1 MRLQEQILKEF
12 NKVYYLLI
20 FCINY
25 IEQMYEYYVEEKEG
39 INMNNLDVIKR
50 KAVQIFSEEDLDRK
64 LNSGKKLTIKLGAD
78 PSRPD
83 LHIGHSVVLRVLK
96 AFQDMGHEVVFVIG
110 DFTGMIGDPSG
121 KSKTRPALTFE
132 QTRKSAETYL
142 EQATKILDKDKT
154 RIAFNSEWLSKMNF
168 EDVIKLCS
176 KYTVAR
182 IMERDDFKN
191 RFENGLPLS
200 MHELLY
206 PLMQGYDSVAL
217 NADIEI
223 GGTDQTFNL
232 LVGRDLQKDY
242 NQDPQIVMTFPLL
255 VGLDGKEKMSKS
267 LDNYIGLN
275 DDPFDKVVKSMKIPD
290 DVLRQYFELATDL
303 SSDRIDEIMDG
314 DIRDAHFEF
323 ARELLKMYDD
333 VSEFDE
339 LKQKYLDVA
348 HGGVRNNIEAV
359 CIDEKQINVCKL
371 LVKVGFANSKGEAK
385 RMVLGNGV
393 RIDSELVSDVTAVI
407 DLSDGEKVLQ
417 FGKNKF
423 IKVF

>member
-1 MRLQEQILKEF
+1 
-12 NKVYYLLI
+12 
-20 FCINY
+20 
-25 IEQMYEYYVEEKEG
+25 
-39 INMNNLDVIKR
+39 MNNLEIIKR
-50 KAVQIFSEEDLDRK
+50 KAVQIFSEQDLEKK
-64 LNSGKKLTIKLGAD
+64 LNTGKKLTIKLGAD

-96 AFQDMGHEVVFVIG
+96 NFQDMGHEVVFVIG

-132 QTRKSAETYL
+132 ETRKSAETYL
-142 EQATKILDKDKT
+142 EQATKILDRDKT
-154 RIAFNSEWLSKMNF
+154 RIAFNSEWLSKLNF

-232 LVGRDLQKDY
+232 LVGRELQKDY
-242 NQDPQIVMTFPLL
+242 EQEPQIVMTFPLL

-275 DDPFDKVVKSMKIPD
+275 DTPFAKLEKSMRIPD
-290 DVLRQYFELATDL
+290 EVLRQYFELATDMP
-303 SSDRIDEIMDG
+303 IDEINSILNG
-314 DIRDAHFEF
+314 DIREAHFEF
-323 ARELLKMYDD
+323 AKELMRLYDTNVD
-333 VSEFDE
+333 FEE
-339 LKQKYLDVA
+339 IKNRYLNIA
-348 HGGVRNNIEAV
+348 NGGIPDDIKEV
-359 CIDEKQINVCKL
+359 CIENKQINVCDL
-371 LVKVGFANSKGEAK
+371 LVELNIASSRSDAK
-385 RMVLGNGV
+385 RKIEGKGIK
-393 RIDSELVSDVTAVI
+393 IDAELQLDVNEVI
-407 DLSDGEKVLQ
+407 DFSNGAKVVQ
-417 FGKNKF
+417 FGKSKF
-423 IKVF
+423 IKVK

>member
-1 MRLQEQILKEF
+1 
-12 NKVYYLLI
+12 
-20 FCINY
+20 
-25 IEQMYEYYVEEKEG
+25 
-39 INMNNLDVIKR
+39 MNNLEIIKR
-50 KAVQIFSEEDLDRK
+50 KAVQIFSEQDLDKK

-96 AFQDMGHEVVFVIG
+96 NFQNMGHEVVFVIG

-132 QTRKSAETYL
+132 ETRKSAETYL
-142 EQATKILDKDKT
+142 EQATKILDRDKT
-154 RIAFNSEWLSKMNF
+154 RIVFNSEWLSKLNF

-232 LVGRDLQKDY
+232 LVGRELQKDY
-242 NQDPQIVMTFPLL
+242 EQEPQIVMTFPLL

-275 DDPFDKVVKSMKIPD
+275 DTPFAKLEKSMRIPD
-290 DVLRQYFELATDL
+290 EVLRQYFELATDIP
-303 SSDRIDEIMDG
+303 IDEINSILDD
-314 DIRDAHFEF
+314 DIREAHFEF
-323 ARELLKMYDD
+323 AKELIRMYNTNVDFEEIKNRYLNIANGGIPDD
-333 VSEFDE
+333 IKEVCIENKQMNVCDLLVE
-339 LKQKYLDVA
+339 LNIASSRSDAKRKIEGKGIKIDAELQLDV
-348 HGGVRNNIEAV
+348 NE
-359 CIDEKQINVCKL
+359 
-371 LVKVGFANSKGEAK
+371 
-385 RMVLGNGV
+385 
-393 RIDSELVSDVTAVI
+393 VI
-407 DLSDGEKVLQ
+407 DFSNGAKVVQ
-417 FGKNKF
+417 FGKSKF
-423 IKVF
+423 IKVK

>member
-1 MRLQEQILKEF
+1 MD
-12 NKVYYLLI
+12 
-20 FCINY
+20 
-25 IEQMYEYYVEEKEG
+25 
-39 INMNNLDVIKR
+39 NLEIIKR
-50 KAVQIFSEEDLDRK
+50 KAVQIFSEQDLDEK

-110 DFTGMIGDPSG
+110 DFTAMIGDPSG

-132 QTRKSAETYL
+132 ETRRSAETYFN
-142 EQATKILDKDKT
+142 QATKILDKDKT
-154 RIAFNSEWLSKMNF
+154 RIVFNSEWLSKLNF

-232 LVGRDLQKDY
+232 LVGRELQKDY
-242 NQDPQIVMTFPLL
+242 AQESQVVMTFPLL

-275 DDPFDKVVKSMKIPD
+275 DDPFDKLVKSMKIPD
-290 DVLRQYFELATDL
+290 NVLRQYFELATDL
-303 SSDRIDEIMDG
+303 SSDRIDEIMNG
-314 DIRDAHFEF
+314 DIREAHFEF
-323 ARELLKMYDD
+323 VKELLRMYDD
-333 VSEFDE
+333 VSEFDV

-348 HGGVRNNIEAV
+348 RGGVRDNIEAV
-359 CIDEKQINVCKL
+359 SIDERQMNVCEL

-393 RIDSELVSDVTAVI
+393 RIDSELVSDVSTVV
-407 DLSDGEKVLQ
+407 DLSDGEKVVQ

-423 IKVF
+423 IKVK

>member
-1 MRLQEQILKEF
+1 MD
-12 NKVYYLLI
+12 
-20 FCINY
+20 
-25 IEQMYEYYVEEKEG
+25 
-39 INMNNLDVIKR
+39 NLEIIKR
-50 KAVQIFSEEDLDRK
+50 KAVQIFNEEDLEKKIKSGRK
-64 LNSGKKLTIKLGAD
+64 LVIKFGAD

-96 AFQDMGHEVVFVIG
+96 QFQDMGHDVVFLVG

-132 QTRKSAETYL
+132 QTRKSAETYV
-142 EQATKILDKDKT
+142 EQASKILDKEKT
-154 RIAFNSEWLSKMNF
+154 KIVYNSEWLSKMTF
-168 EDVIKLCS
+168 EDVLKLAG

-191 RFENGLPLS
+191 RFENNLPLS

-232 LVGRDLQKDY
+232 LVGRELQKDY
-242 NQDPQIVMTFPLL
+242 DQEQQVVMTFPLL

-267 LDNYIGLN
+267 LDNYIGISEE
-275 DDPFDKVVKSMKIPD
+275 PFSKLEKSMKIPD

-303 SSDRIDEIMDG
+303 PIEEIDKIMSG
-314 DIRDAHFEF
+314 DIREAHFRF
-323 ARELLKMYDD
+323 AKELLTMYDD
-333 VSEFDE
+333 VNEFEE
-339 LKQKYLDVA
+339 LKQRYLNIAKGGIPEDVEEVKVEEESA
-348 HGGVRNNIEAV
+348 NI
-359 CIDEKQINVCKL
+359 CDL
-371 LVKVGFANSKGEAK
+371 LVKAGFATSRGEAK
-385 RMVLGNGV
+385 RMVTGNGV
-393 RIDSELVSDVTAVI
+393 KVNGEPVI
-407 DLSDGEKVLQ
+407 DITTMLEVSKEPVIQ

-423 IKVF
+423 KKVVKG

>member
-1 MRLQEQILKEF
+1 ME
-12 NKVYYLLI
+12 
-20 FCINY
+20 
-25 IEQMYEYYVEEKEG
+25 
-39 INMNNLDVIKR
+39 NLEIIKR
-50 KAVQIFSEEDLDRK
+50 KAVQIFNEEDLDK
-64 LNSGKKLTIKLGAD
+64 KIKSGKKLTIKLGAD

-96 AFQDMGHEVVFVIG
+96 QFQDMGHEVVFVIG

-121 KSKTRPALTFE
+121 KSKTRPSLTFE

-142 EQATKILDKDKT
+142 EQATKILDPEKT
-154 RIAFNSEWLSKMNF
+154 RIAYNSEWLSKMTF
-168 EDVIKLCS
+168 EDVIKLAG

-191 RFENGLPLS
+191 RFENNLPLS

-232 LVGRDLQKDY
+232 LVGRELQKDY
-242 NQDPQIVMTFPLL
+242 DQESQVVMTFPLL

-267 LDNYIGLN
+267 LDNYIGISEE
-275 DDPFDKVVKSMKIPD
+275 PFTKLEKSMKIPD

-303 SSDRIDEIMDG
+303 PIDEINEIMSG
-314 DIRDAHFEF
+314 DIREAHFRF
-323 ARELLKMYDD
+323 AKELLAMYDD
-333 VSEFDE
+333 VNKFEA
-339 LKQKYLDVA
+339 LKQKYLNIAKGGIPDDVETMMVSEDSA
-348 HGGVRNNIEAV
+348 NI
-359 CIDEKQINVCKL
+359 CDL
-371 LVKVGFANSKGEAK
+371 LVSAGFAASRGEAK
-385 RMVLGNGV
+385 RMVTGNGV
-393 RIDSELVSDVTAVI
+393 KVNGEPVTDISTMIETSASPVI
-407 DLSDGEKVLQ
+407 Q

-423 IKVF
+423 KKIIK

>member
-1 MRLQEQILKEF
+1 
-12 NKVYYLLI
+12 
-20 FCINY
+20 
-25 IEQMYEYYVEEKEG
+25 
-39 INMNNLDVIKR
+39 MNNLEIIKR
-50 KAVQIFSEEDLDRK
+50 KAVQIFSEQDLEKK

-96 AFQDMGHEVVFVIG
+96 NFQDMGHEVVFVIG

-132 QTRKSAETYL
+132 ETRKSAETYL
-142 EQATKILDKDKT
+142 EQATKILDRDKT
-154 RIAFNSEWLSKMNF
+154 RIAFNSEWLSKLNF

-232 LVGRDLQKDY
+232 LVGRELQKDY
-242 NQDPQIVMTFPLL
+242 EQEPQIVMTFPLL

-275 DDPFDKVVKSMKIPD
+275 DTPFAKLEKSMRIPD
-290 DVLRQYFELATDL
+290 EVLRQYFELATDMPL
-303 SSDRIDEIMDG
+303 DEINSILNG
-314 DIRDAHFEF
+314 DIREAHFEF
-323 ARELLKMYDD
+323 AKELMRMYDTNVD
-333 VSEFDE
+333 FEE
-339 LKQKYLDVA
+339 IKNRYLNIA
-348 HGGVRNNIEAV
+348 NGGIPDDIKEV
-359 CIDEKQINVCKL
+359 CIENKQINVCDL
-371 LVKVGFANSKGEAK
+371 LVELNIASSRSDAK
-385 RMVLGNGV
+385 RKIEGKGIK
-393 RIDSELVSDVTAVI
+393 IDAELQLDVNEVI
-407 DLSDGEKVLQ
+407 DFSNGAKVVQ
-417 FGKNKF
+417 FGKSKF
-423 IKVF
+423 IKVK

>member
-1 MRLQEQILKEF
+1 
-12 NKVYYLLI
+12 
-20 FCINY
+20 
-25 IEQMYEYYVEEKEG
+25 
-39 INMNNLDVIKR
+39 MNNLDIIKR

-64 LNSGKKLTIKLGAD
+64 LNSGKKLTIKYGAD

-83 LHIGHSVVLRVLK
+83 LHIGHSVGLRVLK

-303 SSDRIDEIMDG
+303 SSDRIDEIMNG

-339 LKQKYLDVA
+339 LEQKYLDVA

-393 RIDSELVSDVTAVI
+393 RIDSELVNDVTAVI
-407 DLSDGEKVLQ
+407 DLFDGEKVLQ

>member
-1 MRLQEQILKEF
+1 MKE
-12 NKVYYLLI
+12 L
-20 FCINY
+20 
-25 IEQMYEYYVEEKEG
+25 EM
-39 INMNNLDVIKR
+39 IKR
-50 KAVQIFSEEDLDRK
+50 KAVQIFSEEELEKK
-64 LNSGKKLTIKLGAD
+64 LNSGKKLIIKLGAD

-96 AFQDMGHEVVFVIG
+96 IFQNMGHEVVFLIG

-121 KSKTRPALTFE
+121 KNKTRPALTWE

-142 EQATKILDKDKT
+142 NQATKILDKNKT
-154 RIAFNSEWLSKMNF
+154 KIAFNSEWLSKLTL
-168 EDVIKLCS
+168 EDIISLTS

-217 NADIEI
+217 KADIEI

-232 LVGRDLQKDY
+232 LVGRELQKDY
-242 NQDPQIVMTFPLL
+242 NQEPQVVMTFPLL

-275 DDPFDKVVKSMKIPD
+275 DTPFDKFEKSMKIPD
-290 DVLRQYFELATDL
+290 NVLKQYFELATDL
-303 SSDRIDEIMDG
+303 TIEKINEIMYKDM
-314 DIRDAHFEF
+314 REAHFEF
-323 ARELLKMYDD
+323 AKELIKMYDD
-333 VSEFDE
+333 INEFEDI
-339 LKQKYLDVA
+339 KKRYLEIA
-348 HGGVRNNIEAV
+348 SGGIPEDILEIE
-359 CIDEKQINVCKL
+359 IDEKEINICEL
-371 LVKVGFANSKGEAK
+371 LVKIGFANSKGEAK
-385 RMVLGNGV
+385 RMIIGNGV
-393 RIDSELVSDVTAVI
+393 KIDSKLKQDI
-407 DLSDGEKVLQ
+407 NEKINIISGKTIVQ

-423 IKVF
+423 IKII